1 MMDWYGDSG
10 MSSGGW
16 VAMTLM
22 MGLFW
27 GFLIL
32 AVVMVFRSLGRSPDA
47 HPRSDPMAILDERFA
62 RGEVDQEE
70 YAARKAALGRK
81 G

>member
-32 AVVMVFRSLGRSPDA
+32 AAVLVFRSLGRGPE
-47 HPRSDPMAILDERFA
+47 PQVRSDPMAILDERFA